1 MAIITLNGLPT
12 NLNEGN
18 SYLYADLHLDLD
30 NNNNIENFLEQKPQ
44 INDLKLD
51 YDINAIKNSINN
63 LFTTTPGQKVLNPE
77 YGLDLRKYLFL
88 PATKDV
94 AKSIRDEIYTQIAR
108 FEPRI
113 KVNNVFIT
121 ILEDVNEFDITMLIN
136 IPSLDILN
144 VSLFGTLNNNGYIFR
159 N

>member
-1 MAIITLNGLPT
+1 MAIITLNGLPK

-18 SYLYADLHLDLD
+18 SYLYADLHLDLSSD
-30 NNNNIENFLEQKPQ
+30 NNIENFLHQKSQ
-44 INDLKLD
+44 TNDLKLD
-51 YDINAIKNSINN
+51 YDINALKNSINN

-94 AKSIRDEIYTQIAR
+94 AKNIRDEIYTQIAR

-113 KVNNVFIT
+113 KVSNIFIT
-121 ILEDVNEFDITMLIN
+121 ILEDVNEFDITMVIN
-136 IPSLDILN
+136 VPSLNILN

-159 N
+159 T